1 MLQTRIVFLT
11 HDPTRAYHP
20 RYQYTQT
27 PPEVQ
32 KMMSRMLDDN
42 LAHAQM
48 SLQYTALKAE
58 LAELRAQ
65 RDGGGYVASVIDA
78 LLFRLRMKESDD

>member
-1 MLQTRIVFLT
+1 
-11 HDPTRAYHP
+11 
-20 RYQYTQT
+20 
-27 PPEVQ
+27 
-32 KMMSRMLDDN
+32 
-42 LAHAQM
+42 M